1 MMTRIIMDKNS
12 KLLRN
17 RYWGDEEFGIPYL
30 HIQELDEK
38 ELVLMGFDRVSS
50 KKHGDEDK
58 TIHFFLEDIKFEK
71 VYLHPEKYIE
81 RLAKY
86 RALLTPDFS
95 LYQDMPLALQINS
108 VFKNR
113 WCGAYWQEHGLKVI
127 PTISWSN
134 EKSFS
139 FCFNGI
145 EKHSIVAVSTLG
157 VKRAKR
163 EFMFGYDAMLERIEP
178 SMILCY
184 DKPFKEMK
192 GDVRYINYLKTTG
205 RYCA

>member
-1 MMTRIIMDKNS
+1 MTGITMDKYD

-17 RYWGDEEFGIPYL
+17 RYLGDELFGIPKL
-30 HIQELDEK
+30 HIQDLDEK
-38 ELVLMGFDRVSS
+38 EFVFMGFDHVSN
-50 KKHGDEDK
+50 KKHRDEDK
-58 TIHFFLEDIKFEK
+58 TIHFFLDDSKFER
-71 VYLHPEKYIE
+71 VYLYPEKYIE

-95 LYQDMPLALQINS
+95 VYEDMPLALQINS

-113 WCGAYWQEHGLKVI
+113 WCGAYWQEYGLKVI
-127 PTISWSN
+127 PTISWSD
-134 EKSFS
+134 ERSLS

-157 VKRAKR
+157 SKKVKKK
-163 EFMFGYDAMLERIEP
+163 FMYGYDAMLEQIEP
-178 SMILCY
+178 SVILCY

-192 GDVRYINYLKTTG
+192 GNVKFIDYLQATG
-205 RYCA
+205 RCCA